1 MARRPSPIRNITV
14 ATDLQ
19 ADSRAIMDMTGIISR
34 SAPADVHL
42 IHVME
47 DGGKVRGPGGDTVA
61 EQQAADTLRALEK
74 QADDL
79 RAAGAAVESV
89 FRAKTGPAHE
99 KILERIEKTES
110 DLVVMGSHARQG
122 HGHRLGST
130 ADRVLRTSPVPCLI
144 VRGQVQVPVKRV
156 AALVDFSDPSRRAVR
171 LLLDQIQAFT
181 GEELDVEVH
190 LVHVGDG
197 KLRPQD
203 PNLEPFLQGQ
213 LDEELAWAKEFDPG
227 VKLLAGRIL
236 WGDHP
241 VDAVAEAAAG
251 GGYDMVVAGAH
262 GRGPIVRM
270 LVGSVALGLC
280 QTAPCPVL
288 VVPPPA

>member
-1 MARRPSPIRNITV
+1 MARRPTIRSITV

-19 ADSRAIMDMTGIISR
+19 ADSRAVMDMAGAISR
-34 SAPADVHL
+34 SAPAAVHL
-42 IHVME
+42 VHVME
-47 DGGKVRGPGGDTVA
+47 DGGKVRGPGGDAVA
-61 EQQAADTLRALEK
+61 EQQAADSLRALEK
-74 QADDL
+74 QADAL
-79 RAAGAAVESV
+79 RAAGCNVEATY
-89 FRAKTGPAHE
+89 RAKTGPAHE
-99 KILERIEKTES
+99 KILERITTTES
-110 DLVVMGSHARQG
+110 DLVIMGSHARQG

-144 VRGQVQVPVKRV
+144 VRGKVQVPVKRV
-156 AALVDFSDPSRRAVR
+156 AALVDFSDPSRKAVR
-171 LLLDQIQAFT
+171 VLLDQVQAFT

-203 PNLEPFLQGQ
+203 PNLELFLQGQ
-213 LDEELAWAKEFDPG
+213 LDEELAWAKQFDPG

-241 VDAVAEAAAG
+241 VDAVAEAAAK
-251 GGYDMVVAGAH
+251 GGYDLVGAGAH

-270 LVGSVALGLC
+270 LVGSVAMGLC